1 MRSSVPTNI
10 NDYLRQ
16 FAGQLEERI
25 LEQFPPLHQPSEPMP
40 VELTH
45 LRRKPYPAQALA
57 IAGIAKRWGFE
68 SSAGAIAECGTGKT
82 LISLGA
88 MHVHARGMPFTA
100 LVMAPPQLT
109 MKWCREALLTLP
121 TVRVFLI
128 DGVRNGVGSNGHTGV
143 NEVRLRNGKVTR
155 EGLRTTLSDLRLAK
169 GFRSARARWRSIC
182 DCPAIFV
189 LSREGGKLS
198 YFWRHAYGVPRS
210 GAHNGSVVNPDT
222 GRPVLT
228 DDDQLRRSDFRKTK
242 HCELIIGDEQ
252 SDAAKARR
260 TMFSPLWQAD
270 GTKVRRCAPI
280 DLIGRHMKGF
290 FDYGVADEVHELKG
304 DTAQGAALGTIASCA
319 KRTIIL
325 TGTLNGGYADELF
338 NILFRLQPR
347 KMLEEGFVH
356 GDAGV
361 RAFSETYGVLEKV
374 TTISETDN
382 ACSDKPKVTTRVRR
396 RPGASPLLFGRFL
409 MELGAFVSLED
420 ISDALPPYDEE
431 VLSIE
436 MDAALSAAYGKLEA
450 DITAALEEHRGNQSV
465 MSVGLNALMLYPD
478 RPFGLG
484 TLYGYAADPETGER
498 ERFVI
503 SDPAD
508 LSEEIA
514 YAKERR
520 LVDEVKAELKQGR
533 RVQIFAVYTQ
543 KRDVTQRLKQI
554 LSREGIRVEVLTTAV
569 PPEAR
574 EAWYERQLKVGMQV
588 CIAHPKLVAT
598 GLDLL
603 AMPTIL
609 FYESGYSIFVLRQAS
624 RRSWRIGQ
632 KHPVKVKFLA
642 YAGTM
647 QENCLR
653 LMGKKLLVS
662 LAMEGKFANQGLQA
676 LDDDDDMLTA
686 MARELVTQK
695 GVGEKADAVWKEIQ
709 QQHSRMATS
718 SIITLTGPVESQS
731 EAVEESPAIPF
742 PIPDSSPVSSALIQ
756 LAVPRSRAARKPRQ
770 DNDAQLSLAF

>member
-1 MRSSVPTNI
+1 MTPVPDIST
-10 NDYLRQ
+10 YLRT
-16 FAGQLEERI
+16 FAPQLEERI
-25 LEQFPPLHQPSEPMP
+25 LEQFPPLHQPSEPLP
-40 VELTH
+40 AELGR

-57 IAGIAKRWGFE
+57 IAGISKRWE
-68 SSAGAIAECGTGKT
+68 VEAAAGAIAECGTGKT

-88 MHVHARGMPFTA
+88 MFVHARGKPFTA

-121 TVRVFLI
+121 HVRVFLI
-128 DGVRNGVGSNGHTGV
+128 DGVRNGLGSSGHSGV
-143 NEVRLRNGKVTR
+143 NEVRLRNGRVVR
-155 EGLRTTLSDLRLAK
+155 EGLHTTLTDLRLPK
-169 GFRSARARWRSIC
+169 GFRSARTRWQSLC

-189 LSREGGKLS
+189 LSRESGKLS
-198 YFWRHAYGVPRS
+198 YFWRHSYGVPHS
-210 GAHNGSVVNPDT
+210 GPFHGAVVNPDT

-228 DDDQLRRSDFRKTK
+228 SDDQLRRADFRKSK
-242 HCELIIGDEQ
+242 HNELISNDEQ
-252 SDAAKARR
+252 PDQAKARR

-280 DLIGRHMKGF
+280 DVIGRHMKGF
-290 FDYGVADEVHELKG
+290 FDYGIADEVHELKG

-319 KRTIIL
+319 KRTVIL

-347 KMLEEGFVH
+347 KMIEEGFVH

-374 TTISETDN
+374 TTISDADN
-382 ACSDKPKVTTRVRR
+382 ACSAKPKVTTRVRR

-420 ISDALPPYDEE
+420 ISDALPPYEEE

-436 MDAALSAAYGKLEA
+436 MDPVLANAYLKLEE
-450 DITAALEEHRGNQSV
+450 DITSALEEHRGNQSV
-465 MSVGLNALMLYPD
+465 MSTGLNALMLYPD

-484 TLYGYAADPETGER
+484 TLYGFASDPETGER

-503 SDPAD
+503 SEPPD
-508 LSEEIA
+508 LAQEYV
-514 YAKERR
+514 YAKECR
-520 LVDEVKAELKQGR
+520 LVDEVKAELRQGR
-533 RVQIFAVYTQ
+533 RVQVFAVYTQ
-543 KRDVTQRLKQI
+543 KRDVTQRLKA
-554 LSREGIRVEVLTTAV
+554 LLTREGIHTEVLTTAV

-574 EAWYERQLKVGMQV
+574 EAWYERQLKAGMQV
-588 CIAHPKLVAT
+588 CVAHPRLVAT

-632 KHPVKVKFLA
+632 KYPVKVKFLA
-642 YAGTM
+642 YTGTM

-653 LMGKKLLVS
+653 LMGRKLLVS

-686 MARELVTQK
+686 MARELVTEK

-709 QQHSRMATS
+709 QQHARVA
-718 SIITLTGPVESQS
+718 
-731 EAVEESPAIPF
+731 
-742 PIPDSSPVSSALIQ
+742 PVSASHATESTEVAMPSTTEEIVFENRLAPLSSGLVQ
-756 LAVPRSRAARKPRQ
+756 LALPRPRATRKARQ
-770 DNDAQLSLAF
+770 DNDTQLSLAF